1 MRIEQ
6 IKTASTRHRRYLKLP
21 LPPPEE
27 AAAASFGLAVSIFS
41 ISSISSVLVGEGGSV
56 GDTEAAAKEED
67 AMLLL

>member
-27 AAAASFGLAVSIFS
+27 AAAASFGLAVSI
-41 ISSISSVLVGEGGSV
+41 SSISSVLVGEGGSV

>member
-41 ISSISSVLVGEGGSV
+41 ISSVLVGEGGSV